1 MRILR
6 LLVLSFVFLF
16 LMVTAISLLM
26 PSHVRISR
34 ATNIHASASEVW
46 RHVDDLRSWKEWN
59 PFFSELALGDIE
71 YADTSSGEPPAMKI
85 KETLIQL
92 KEKKTDE
99 RIFVMLT
106 KGKDPVING
115 WKFMN
120 QSGSDSATL
129 QWYIDLNLRWYPWEK
144 FAGLLFE
151 KSYGAQIEQGL
162 SNLKKIV
169 EKNRTSFY

>member
-1 MRILR
+1 MKILR

-34 ATNIHASASEVW
+34 ATDIQASAGEVW
-46 RHVDDLRSWKEWN
+46 RYVDDLHSWKEWN
-59 PFFSELALGDIE
+59 PFFSGLAPGDIE
-71 YADTSSGEPPAMKI
+71 YSDTSSAEPPAIKI

-92 KEKKTDE
+92 KEIKKDE

-115 WKFMN
+115 WKFISH
-120 QSGSDSATL
+120 SGNDSATL
-129 QWYIDLNLRWYPWEK
+129 QWYIDLDLRWYPWEK

-169 EKNRTSFY
+169 EKSRTSFN